1 MTNSTNQA
9 NVEVTV
15 SNTQTTKGAVLMT
28 TVNENMKMPALLTI
42 ARQADVK
49 FVVGMTKK
57 QLVRDI
63 NAKLAA
69 VTVEP
74 AAICETQVA
83 VTKLEEETTMTTVR
97 GMQLANN
104 MKMIDKMDKG
114 SHFDMKP
121 EKYENK
127 NRANLV
133 TEIKRKAVGFLN
145 TLGELPI
152 HVVGFQWFLDA
163 HNQLVPQGK
172 KSNRYGILEIVV
184 APGVLQYHVWNP
196 GIKKFEWKD
205 FAGFTAD
212 ASNGFIDIFH
222 PAVAPAGYNG
232 VLKLP
237 IYHSAAMGGFFVML
251 PNAPMK
257 DGTFRPIFK
266 VADHRW
272 EGGGSTAAI
281 GRVNAA
287 LTAFLR
293 MTQSQF
299 IQANPLN
306 RHGFNESCATCAHSQ
321 WLATKDGLMD
331 DEHMEDPKSNV
342 VLNSLSTD
350 ESRDGQYIPQMWC
363 TARNLLVDEDIV
375 EVLNHAAANDK
386 QAVEV
391 IEEVVMDNGDVVPRL
406 GFKYPTKGE
415 LVIDGEIRKVAG
427 ARAEGT
433 KSLCEGCPFYSKS
446 ERKSDTRINAEIV
459 AERERVGNNTA
470 VVGKDIFVS
479 KYFTEMVRADRQV
492 VQVLNN
498 RKEWVVG
505 FPGDVAGAA
514 DIRIKGIGG
523 LTVYAGQAIKEALP
537 SLGALNFSAPMEGF
551 DAARASD
558 ENKIQ
563 AIFTAARNFATL
575 TQEKANEVFALAMAK
590 PASLDKGQSVRWDR
604 AVEWLRQSV
613 IWAQEAFANRNR
625 PDFTTKFI
633 TAPVESEIHDIR
645 QLHTDDF
652 ILNLK
657 ESDRQGFIG
666 YGMGYRD
673 LDYKDM
679 VKYLE
684 ETISLEIIDHVLE
697 TGEKFWIYDD
707 SEPAELQVGEKSD
720 MDLVAGALQH
730 MLNSQINTLLYGIRR
745 DADPAGAIERV
756 KVCEEVKA
764 YLRAV
769 VLQA

>member
-1 MTNSTNQA
+1 MTNSTNLTNA
-9 NVEVTV
+9 IEVTV
-15 SNTQTTKGAVLMT
+15 ANTQTTKGAVQMT
-28 TVNENMKMPALLTI
+28 TVNEGIKMNALLAI
-42 ARQADVK
+42 AKEAGVK

-63 NAKLAA
+63 NAKIAPA
-69 VTVEP
+69 VSE
-74 AAICETQVA
+74 VA
-83 VTKLEEETTMTTVR
+83 VSVQENKSEEETVMTTVK
-97 GMQLANN
+97 GAQLANN

-127 NRANLV
+127 NRVNLV
-133 TEIKRKAVGFLN
+133 TEIKRKAAGFMN

-172 KSNRYGILEIVV
+172 KANRYGVLEVV
-184 APGVLQYHVWNP
+184 VEPGVLQYHVWNA
-196 GIKKFEWKD
+196 GVRKFEWKD

-212 ASNGFIDIFH
+212 ASNGFVDVFH
-222 PAVAPAGYNG
+222 PTPAPAGYNG
-232 VLKLP
+232 VMKLP

-251 PNAPMK
+251 PNAPLK
-257 DGTFRPIFK
+257 DGGFRPIFK
-266 VADHRW
+266 VADHKW
-272 EGGGSTAAI
+272 DNPGSTAAI

-306 RHGFNESCATCAHSQ
+306 RHGFNESCATCSHGQ

-342 VLNSLSTD
+342 VLNGLSTD

-363 TARNLLVDEDIV
+363 TARSILVDEDIV
-375 EVLNHAAANDK
+375 EVLNNAAANDR
-386 QAVEV
+386 QAIEV
-391 IEEVVMDNGDVVPRL
+391 IEDVLMDNGDVVPRV
-406 GFKYPTKGE
+406 GFRYPSKGE
-415 LVIDGEIRKVAG
+415 LVVDGEIRKVAG

-433 KSLCEGCPFYSKS
+433 KSLCEGCPFYSKN
-446 ERKSDTRINAEIV
+446 ERKSDTKINAEIV
-459 AERERVGNNTA
+459 AERERVGNHQA

-492 VQVLNN
+492 VQVLNA
-498 RKEWVVG
+498 RKEWVLG
-505 FPGDVAGAA
+505 FPGEVIGAQ
-514 DIRIKGIGG
+514 DIRIKGVGG
-523 LTVYAGQAIKEALP
+523 LMIYSGQGIKEALAP
-537 SLGALNFSAPMEGF
+537 LGALNYVAPMEGF

-575 TQEKANEVFALAMAK
+575 NQEKANEVFALAMAK

-613 IWAQEAFANRNR
+613 IWAQEAFVNRNR
-625 PDFTTKFI
+625 PAFTTKF
-633 TAPVESEIHDIR
+633 VSESEVVLPVVI
-645 QLHTDDF
+645 TDDF
-652 ILNLK
+652 IMNLQ

-666 YGMGYRD
+666 YGLGYRD

-684 ETISLEIIDHVLE
+684 ETPALEIIDHVLE
-697 TGEKFWIYDD
+697 TGDAFHVVNGEV
-707 SEPAELQVGEKSD
+707 SLSVELMEGERTD
-720 MDLVAGALQH
+720 ANLVAGALQH
-730 MLNSQINTLLYGIRR
+730 MLDGQINTLLYGVRR
-745 DADPAGAIERV
+745 DANPEEAISRL
-756 KVCEEVKA
+756 KVCAEIKDYIKSIVLKA
-764 YLRAV
+764 
-769 VLQA
+769 